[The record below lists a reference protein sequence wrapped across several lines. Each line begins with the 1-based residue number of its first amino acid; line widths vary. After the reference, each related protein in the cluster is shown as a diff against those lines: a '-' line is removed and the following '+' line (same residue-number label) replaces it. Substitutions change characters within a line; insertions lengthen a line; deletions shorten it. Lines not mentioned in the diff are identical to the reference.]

1 MLQLQVQMRLE
12 LTLFDTALP
21 PYYVNPYVIFRLTSI
36 IF

>member
-21 PYYVNPYVIFRLTSI
+21 PYYVNPCYF
-36 IF
+36 